1 MDFFNTFRR
10 RLIIRLLV
18 TLLIVDSAAYATG
31 WWLSRNYTDDDLVI
45 LSASA
50 LVLLVGTLLAL
61 SKIARESTRPLQT
74 IWQAIQHVAPEGE
87 SQPAPDVNKLGVG
100 RELVANITNHVYQL
114 ASVVD
119 GVEATNYRKAQ
130 DLHTNFVAN
139 SLPLPFIVIDKS
151 DTIIFANETAS
162 SYFGIPADELIASN
176 LYTSLDMSFASN
188 HTLHAW
194 LGRVR
199 QKNVTAQTHWDRVRV
214 GLLGQKDTRQFDLA
228 AHYNRE
234 NTMGY
239 ETMLVFFDHTEVYSQ
254 DDQAMSF
261 VALTVHE
268 LRTPLTLLRGYIEV
282 FDEELGP
289 TLTPELQAFMQKM
302 DAAAQQLS
310 AFVDNILNVAKIEDN
325 QLTLQLHK
333 ESWSDIITT
342 VTNDLQLRSSVRGI
356 TLTASVPPNLPAV
369 AVDRYSIYEVLANLL
384 DNAIKYSRGA
394 KEIHITIGID
404 TDGYVETSIQDFG
417 VGIDSAILPHIFDK
431 FYRNHRNRAQ
441 IGGTG
446 LGLYLSRAIVQ
457 AHGGKIIVRSK
468 PGEGSTFTFT
478 VLPYDK
484 LDEKQKSANPG
495 GISRSAHGWI
505 KNHSMYRD

>member
-10 RLIIRLLV
+10 RLIIRLSI
-18 TLLIVDSAAYATG
+18 TLLFVNSIAYITG
-31 WWLSRNYTDDDLVI
+31 WTLSRYYTDDDLLI

-50 LVLLVGTLLAL
+50 LVWLLGTLLAL
-61 SKIARESTRPLQT
+61 SKIARDSTKPLQA
-74 IWQAIQHVAPEGE
+74 IWQAVQHIAPEGE
-87 SQPAPDVNKLGVG
+87 SQPAPDISHIRVG
-100 RELVANITNHVYQL
+100 RELVANITNHLYQL

-119 GVEATNYRKAQ
+119 GIETTNHRKAQ
-130 DLHTNFVAN
+130 DIHSSFVAN
-139 SLPLPFIVIDKS
+139 SLPLPLIVIDKS
-151 DTIIFANETAS
+151 DTVLYVNEMAS
-162 SYFGIPADELIASN
+162 TYFGIAVDDLVGSN

-194 LGRVR
+194 LGRAR
-199 QKNVTAQTHWDRVRV
+199 QKTVTAQTHWDRVRI
-214 GLLGQKDTRQFDLA
+214 GLLGQKDTLQFDLA
-228 AHYNRE
+228 AHYNKS
-234 NTMGY
+234 NPMGY

-289 TLTPELQAFMQKM
+289 SLNAELKAFMQKM
-302 DAAAQQLS
+302 DATAQQLS

-333 ESWSDIITT
+333 ETWSDIISA
-342 VTNDLQLRSSVRGI
+342 VTNDLQLRANVRGI
-356 TLTASVPPNLPAV
+356 TIESEVPTDLPAV

-394 KEIHITIGID
+394 TKIHIEAKLNAEGL
-404 TDGYVETSIQDFG
+404 VETHVQDFG
-417 VGIDSAILPHIFDK
+417 VGIDSTILPHVFDK

-457 AHGGKIIVRSK
+457 AHGGQITVRSK
-468 PGEGSTFTFT
+468 PSQGSTFSFS

-484 LDEKQKSANPG
+484 LSEQQKAAKSG
-495 GISRSAHGWI
+495 SISRSAHGWI
-505 KNHSMYRD
+505 KNHSLYRD